1 MNAEHGAN
9 RLESRLLSML
19 RVGEMLRFSF
29 VNQGEA
35 RMAVSLEGSA
45 DERDGLMQRISTILQ
60 ASRDEGFVFSD
71 GADFPVGNCWI
82 GSDGAD
88 GLSVE
93 IVPHTQSLSRLRRAP
108 LGFTS
113 TAFSIDAGENDLL
126 IVPDFPA
133 SSSPRLLS
141 YPAALLEGCPAIH
154 ALQIEFTRLSMK
166 EPLAKL
172 VAGALEDD
180 ILLRRE
186 IHGAELPATAKSSF
200 LALWWSRR
208 SGWIVRC
215 RVILKNEEAVPTG
228 VLEVLGREIFG
239 AECRIVSE
247 IERSPE
253 HDRAE
258 ASLGEA
264 YPDGWHFPA
273 LLPPAGNSGGISA
286 KRIHN
291 LRIPVLPDS
300 GVLAGIADGR
310 EVRIPNAS
318 RDRHLYI
325 AGATGTGKS
334 TLLLRLIKADL
345 KRKEGLVLLDPH
357 GDLYHEILASIPK
370 NRRNDLLTIDS
381 TDGKSGQVAFN
392 VLDFPRDRFLKR
404 RAEFL
409 VGELIR
415 FFQETWNKTDA
426 FGPMFETYFRNALRL
441 MIHQESKLLTL
452 MDFERVFADREF
464 RKELLS
470 QCTDERVRRFWTD
483 LAEKTAGEASL
494 ANVAPYITSKVSIL
508 TQSGFVSDLIGQP
521 KDELRLE
528 ERINCGGIVL
538 VNLNKG
544 LLGTNESRLLGVLL
558 TMQIFAAG
566 LKRSILPVRERRP
579 VNVYIDE
586 FQNFVSDNVAS
597 MLSEARKFGL
607 RMNLANQTLSQLN
620 AGGGSQNL
628 LETVLGNVG
637 NMIVFRLGV
646 PDAERL
652 KPFLK
657 PFTPEQIQEMPNY
670 HALVRLLDQEGP
682 IGPFVMKTIP
692 A

>member
-1 MNAEHGAN
+1 
-9 RLESRLLSML
+9 
-19 RVGEMLRFSF
+19 
-29 VNQGEA
+29 
-35 RMAVSLEGSA
+35 
-45 DERDGLMQRISTILQ
+45 
-60 ASRDEGFVFSD
+60 
-71 GADFPVGNCWI
+71 
-82 GSDGAD
+82 
-88 GLSVE
+88 
-93 IVPHTQSLSRLRRAP
+93 
-108 LGFTS
+108 
-113 TAFSIDAGENDLL
+113 
-126 IVPDFPA
+126 
-133 SSSPRLLS
+133 
-141 YPAALLEGCPAIH
+141 
-154 ALQIEFTRLSMK
+154 
-166 EPLAKL
+166 
-172 VAGALEDD
+172 
-180 ILLRRE
+180 
-186 IHGAELPATAKSSF
+186 
-200 LALWWSRR
+200 
-208 SGWIVRC
+208 
-215 RVILKNEEAVPTG
+215 
-228 VLEVLGREIFG
+228 
-239 AECRIVSE
+239 
-247 IERSPE
+247 
-253 HDRAE
+253 
-258 ASLGEA
+258 
-264 YPDGWHFPA
+264 
-273 LLPPAGNSGGISA
+273 
-286 KRIHN
+286 
-291 LRIPVLPDS
+291 
-300 GVLAGIADGR
+300 
-310 EVRIPNAS
+310 
-318 RDRHLYI
+318 
-325 AGATGTGKS
+325 
-334 TLLLRLIKADL
+334 
-345 KRKEGLVLLDPH
+345 
-357 GDLYHEILASIPK
+357 
-370 NRRNDLLTIDS
+370 
-381 TDGKSGQVAFN
+381 VAFN

-441 MIHQESKLLTL
+441 MIHQESRLLTL

-464 RKELLS
+464 RKELLN
-470 QCTDERVRRFWTD
+470 QCTDDRVRRFWTD
-483 LAEKTAGEASL
+483 LAEKTGGEASL

-521 KDELRLE
+521 KDELLLE
-528 ERINCGGIVL
+528 ERINRGGIIL

-579 VNVYIDE
+579 VNVYVDE

-620 AGGGSQNL
+620 AGGGNQNL

-682 IGPFVMKTIP
+682 IGPFVMKTLP